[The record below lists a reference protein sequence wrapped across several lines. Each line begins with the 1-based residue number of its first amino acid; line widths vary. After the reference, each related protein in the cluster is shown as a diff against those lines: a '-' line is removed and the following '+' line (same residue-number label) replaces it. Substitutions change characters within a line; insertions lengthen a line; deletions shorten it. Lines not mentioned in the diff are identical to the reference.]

1 MSNLQALLPVS
12 LQLSLSTDRVK
23 ELNSKNS
30 PPKLDSIFF
39 YTEGIGAKI
48 VTDLILLVFQ
58 TKSFIWPAENLFNN
72 LLGLRID
79 IYKISKTTKNIILKE
94 TSRCFMLI
102 YFLTD
107 YQFSI

>member
-30 PPKLDSIFF
+30 PPKLYSIFF

-48 VTDLILLVFQ
+48 VAD
-58 TKSFIWPAENLFNN
+58 
-72 LLGLRID
+72 
-79 IYKISKTTKNIILKE
+79 
-94 TSRCFMLI
+94 
-102 YFLTD
+102 
-107 YQFSI
+107 